1 MGKAA
6 GWLVAAVMLVAAI
19 GAFFWGLGQK
29 RLADDLDAR
38 LAAANQASAAMKK
51 TVDEMGARVDE
62 AAREVR
68 DLEARVEKVQQAD
81 AAAAAVSPPAEGAQ
95 GAEALKA
102 MMQALQKPPE
112 EGAAGAKG
120 NPFAAMFSG
129 EQGKNMARMSAQMS
143 IPTMYGGLF
152 KELNLPPETEAEV
165 REMMIDSLSEQVT
178 QGFDAM
184 NAKGDPEEMRKN
196 MEAQGK
202 KLRDQLATVL
212 TADELAVFDEYEA
225 NKERRMLESGIDVQL
240 SMFAQGLTEE
250 NRTAFRDVIVEEMTA
265 QGGWM
270 NNPEVYANPGGAI
283 DRQIAAFHAARDRMA
298 PTLDAG
304 QAAEVEAFVRQ
315 MDNVMNAQRQ
325 FVETMMNR
333 GAEEGKKP
341 E

>member
-1 MGKAA
+1 M
-6 GWLVAAVMLVAAI
+6 
-19 GAFFWGLGQK
+19 
-29 RLADDLDAR
+29 
-38 LAAANQASAAMKK
+38 
-51 TVDEMGARVDE
+51 
-62 AAREVR
+62 
-68 DLEARVEKVQQAD
+68 
-81 AAAAAVSPPAEGAQ
+81 
-95 GAEALKA
+95 
-102 MMQALQKPPE
+102 
-112 EGAAGAKG
+112 
-120 NPFAAMFSG
+120 
-129 EQGKNMARMSAQMS
+129 
-143 IPTMYGGLF
+143 
-152 KELNLPPETEAEV
+152 
-165 REMMIDSLSEQVT
+165 
-178 QGFDAM
+178 
-184 NAKGDPEEMRKN
+184 
-196 MEAQGK
+196 
-202 KLRDQLATVL
+202 
-212 TADELAVFDEYEA
+212 FDEYEA

-265 QGGWM
+265 QGGWV